1 MKKNNKGNKK
11 NSDSKANEKGYN
23 TNPIQWF
30 PGHMAKTRRLMK
42 ESLPS
47 VDILINVLD
56 SRIPISSKN
65 PEIDL
70 LAESKPIL
78 TLLSKSGL
86 ADPNITAKWKNYYK
100 SVNAHC
106 LFIDSVTGAG
116 INEIMPTIREILKD
130 KLARYEEKG
139 MTGRNIKAMIVGIPN
154 SGKSSLIN
162 KLAGS
167 KKVKVEDRPG
177 VTLTK
182 QWVPTSIGLDLMDMP
197 GVLWPKFDD
206 EKIGENLALTGAI
219 RDAILDTETL
229 AVALC
234 ARLRNIYPEL
244 LKTRYKLTDNDLDE
258 DMQDYEIFEAIGRKR
273 GFFVSGGEINYERTA
288 TMLLDEFRGSKI
300 GRITLELPP
309 IVNDEDDDA

>member
-1 MKKNNKGNKK
+1 MKKGNKYT
-11 NSDSKANEKGYN
+11 NNNPNEEKGMN
-23 TNPIQWF
+23 KNAIQWF
-30 PGHMAKTRRLMK
+30 PGHMAKTRRIMK

-65 PEIDL
+65 PEIETL
-70 LAESKPIL
+70 SESKPVL
-78 TLLSKSGL
+78 TLLSKSSL
-86 ADPNITAKWKNYYK
+86 ADPNATAKWKNYFK
-100 SVNAHC
+100 STNTEC
-106 LFIDSVTGAG
+106 LFIDSITGQG
-116 INEIMPTIREILKD
+116 INEIMPTIREILKE

-177 VTLTK
+177 VTLAK

-206 EKIGENLALTGAI
+206 KRIGENLALTGAI
-219 RDAILDTETL
+219 RDAILDTEEL
-229 AVALC
+229 AVILC
-234 ARLRNIYPEL
+234 ARLRELYPDL
-244 LKTRYKLTDNDLDE
+244 LKTRYKLTDADLDE
-258 DMQDYEIFEAIGRKR
+258 DKQDYEIFEAIGRKR
-273 GFFVSGGEINYERTA
+273 GFLISGGEINYERTA

-300 GRITLELPP
+300 GKITLELPNTH
-309 IVNDEDDDA
+309 IQDSEDENA

>member
-1 MKKNNKGNKK
+1 MNK
-11 NSDSKANEKGYN
+11 S
-23 TNPIQWF
+23 PIQWF

-65 PEIDL
+65 PEIDS

-78 TLLSKSGL
+78 TLLSKSSL
-86 ADPNITAKWKNYYK
+86 ADPSATAKWKSYYK
-100 SVNAHC
+100 EIGQEC
-106 LFIDSVTGAG
+106 LFIDSITGQG
-116 INEIMPTIREILKD
+116 INDIMPMVRNILKE
-130 KLARYEEKG
+130 KVAKYEEKG

-206 EKIGENLALTGAI
+206 ARIGENLALTGAI

-229 AVALC
+229 SVALC
-234 ARLRNIYPEL
+234 ARLRELYPEL
-244 LKTRYKLTDNDLDE
+244 LKTRYKLTDADIGE
-258 DMQDYEIFEAIGRKR
+258 DVQDYEIFEAIGRKR
-273 GFFVSGGEINYERTA
+273 GFLISGGDINYERTA
-288 TMLLDEFRGSKI
+288 AMLLDEFRASKI
-300 GRITLELPP
+300 GKITLELPP
-309 IVNDEDDDA
+309 KTNNNNEVENA